1 MLLVVG
7 MGTFL
12 SALAGS
18 TVPLALPEIG
28 RELGISLEASS
39 WVLQGYLMVITVM
52 LLVAGRLGDLVG
64 LRRMYLA
71 GFALFGVAS
80 ALCGAAGSFALLLAA
95 RTLQGL
101 GGASLTATGPAL
113 VTTSFAADRR
123 GRGLGM
129 LATATYAGLTLG
141 PMLGGLLVGSL
152 GWSWIFFVNVP
163 VAVLVVGLGIA
174 FLPRTRRSPE
184 AGFDTAG
191 TATFLLGAP
200 LVLVTLAEGRSWGW
214 TSPAT
219 LGSALAGA
227 LLLAAFVAVERR
239 RGHPLLDLGLFVS
252 PVFRGST
259 LAALANYVALFVP
272 VLLLPFY
279 LTEGLGASSAQ
290 AGLVLAAQP
299 LVMALVVTPAGV
311 LSDRLG
317 TRGPATLGKLV
328 MVAALGGM
336 ATLGEGSG
344 FAAAALWLGLLG
356 LGTGIFISP
365 NSSALMGSAPRRQ
378 QGSAGGVLAVARTL
392 GMVLGVALANS
403 LYHAAGGQTG
413 EPWAAADYRALH
425 IALAAAAAV
434 ALLGAAS
441 AWSARERERPRRQ
454 RASTV
459 R

>member
-1 MLLVVG
+1 VLLVVG

-39 WVLQGYLMVITVM
+39 WVLQGYLMVITVT
-52 LLVAGRLGDLVG
+52 LLVAGRLGDLLG

-71 GFALFGVAS
+71 GFTLFGVAS

-163 VAVLVVGLGIA
+163 VAVVVVGLGIV
-174 FLPRTRRSPE
+174 FLPRTRPSPE
-184 AGFDTAG
+184 ARFDSAG
-191 TATFLLGAP
+191 AATFLLGAP
-200 LVLVTLAEGRSWGW
+200 LVLVALAEGRSWGW

-219 LGSALAGA
+219 LGAALAGA

-239 RGHPLLDLGLFVS
+239 RDHPLLDLRLFVS

-344 FAAAALWLGLLG
+344 FAAAALWLGFLG

-392 GMVLGVALANS
+392 GMVLGVALANT

-413 EPWAAADYRALH
+413 EPWAAADYRALR
-425 IALAAAAAV
+425 IALAAAAGV
-434 ALLGAAS
+434 ALLGAAA
-441 AWSARERERPRRQ
+441 AWSAGEEAGVSPPPQ
-454 RASTV
+454 RL
-459 R
+459 